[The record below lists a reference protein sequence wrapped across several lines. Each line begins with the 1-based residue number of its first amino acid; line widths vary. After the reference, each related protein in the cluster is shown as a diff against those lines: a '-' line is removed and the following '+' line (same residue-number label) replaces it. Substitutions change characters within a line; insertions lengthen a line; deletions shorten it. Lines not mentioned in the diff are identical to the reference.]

1 MNSCIFCNLSKEK
14 IILENEYTQ
23 AFFDEFPVSKGHM
36 LIIPKRHV
44 SSFFDLTKQEHDAVL
59 ELLQICKKKLEKL
72 YAPNGYNIGVNI
84 GEYAGQS
91 IFHVHIH
98 LIPRYKGDTPNP
110 RGGIRGVI
118 PSKQNY

>member
-1 MNSCIFCNLSKEK
+1 MGICIFCNLSKEK
-14 IILENEYTQ
+14 IYVENEFAL
-23 AFFDEFPVSKGHM
+23 AFFDEFPVNKGHTI
-36 LIIPKRHV
+36 IIPKRHV